1 MRKALSEREQKAI
14 KEKLI
19 QNCRICWERYG
30 YKKTGVAEL
39 AAMSGISTGSFY
51 SFFPSKEVLF
61 LETVNDFTK
70 TLYDIMERF
79 KPENP
84 TLKDFAS
91 GFKKCTD
98 EMFENKWI
106 FSLREDASAIM
117 RKMPVDFLEKDF
129 RQDLIDIT
137 TIVNLYGLKAKV
149 PMEEMVA
156 VFHTIIM
163 SIYMTDII
171 GSTHRQALNL
181 LIDSVIVDMFE

>member
-149 PMEEMVA
+149 PMEEIVA

-181 LIDSVIVDMFE
+181 LIDSVIVNMFE

>member
-1 MRKALSEREQKAI
+1 LRKALSEREQKAI

-149 PMEEMVA
+149 PMEEIVA

-181 LIDSVIVDMFE
+181 LIDSVIVNMFE

>member
-70 TLYDIMERF
+70 NLYDIMERF

-163 SIYMTDII
+163 SIYITDII

>member
-1 MRKALSEREQKAI
+1 MRKALSEREQNAI

>member
-1 MRKALSEREQKAI
+1 LRKALSEREQNAI

-70 TLYDIMERF
+70 NLYDIMERF

-149 PMEEMVA
+149 PMEEIVA

-163 SIYMTDII
+163 SIYITDII

>member
-1 MRKALSEREQKAI
+1 LRKALSEREQNAI

>member
-1 MRKALSEREQKAI
+1 MRKALSEREQNAI

-19 QNCRICWERYG
+19 ESCRICWERYG

-39 AAMSGISTGSFY
+39 AAISGISTGSFY

-70 TLYDIMERF
+70 NLYDIMERF

-149 PMEEMVA
+149 PMEEIVA

-163 SIYMTDII
+163 SIYITDII